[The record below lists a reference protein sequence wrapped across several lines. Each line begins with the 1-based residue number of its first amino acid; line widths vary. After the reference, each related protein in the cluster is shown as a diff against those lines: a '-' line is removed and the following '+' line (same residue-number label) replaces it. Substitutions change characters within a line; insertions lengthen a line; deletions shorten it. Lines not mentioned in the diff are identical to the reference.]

1 LASAWPRSLTA
12 TSVTGNLT
20 SANGPAGLKHKLR
33 SELLRLKECR
43 DRSPVISSVGVATGN
58 VDQQMCTPLK

>member
-1 LASAWPRSLTA
+1 MPK
-12 TSVTGNLT
+12 
-20 SANGPAGLKHKLR
+20 GLNHKLR
-33 SELLRLKECR
+33 SELLCLQECR